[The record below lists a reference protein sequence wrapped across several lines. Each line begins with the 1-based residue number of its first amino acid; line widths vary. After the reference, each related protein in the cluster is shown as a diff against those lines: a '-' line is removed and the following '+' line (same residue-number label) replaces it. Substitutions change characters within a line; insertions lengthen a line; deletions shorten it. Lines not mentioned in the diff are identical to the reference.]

1 MQSGLPVARIEFVDE
16 KMIDAC
22 NRFSKL
28 NLDVSPT
35 LFLEFHGSN
44 NNIEAQGQL
53 AGKKKDLSIE
63 QNFQY
68 ILSFIEETCKSFE
81 CLKFDFAT
89 ESGKRAELWKARHNA
104 WYAAQAL
111 KPGSKVRMYAENKRS
126 NCSYV
131 P

>member
-1 MQSGLPVARIEFVDE
+1 MQSGLPVARIEFLDE

-28 NLDVSPT
+28 HLDVAPT

-44 NNIEAQGQL
+44 SNIEAQGQI
-53 AGKKKDLSIE
+53 AGKKRNMSIE
-63 QNFQY
+63 QNFQW
-68 ILSFIEETCKSFE
+68 IIFITEETCKSFE

-89 ESGKRAELWKARHNA
+89 ESDKRAELWKARHNA

-111 KPGSKVRMYAENKRS
+111 KPGSKVRMYTRKKFEL
-126 NCSYV
+126 
-131 P
+131 